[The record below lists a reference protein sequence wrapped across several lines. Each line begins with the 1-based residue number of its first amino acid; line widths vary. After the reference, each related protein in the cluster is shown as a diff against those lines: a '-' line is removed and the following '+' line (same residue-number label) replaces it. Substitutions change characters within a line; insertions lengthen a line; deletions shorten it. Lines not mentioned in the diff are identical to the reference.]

1 MTASKLVLNAAS
13 GAGGGATL
21 DVDDVFSTF
30 LYEGDAS
37 SRSITNGID
46 LSGEGGLVW
55 IKAREIGYNSQIYDT
70 ARGATYYMET
80 TGTNASVAESNGLTA
95 FNSNGFSIGNDAPLN
110 TNNSDYVSW
119 TFRKA
124 PKFFDVVTY
133 TGNATVR
140 TIAHNLGSTPG
151 MIIIKKTS
159 GTGPWYV
166 FHRNSTDTDGKIGLQ
181 LNQSDAQGDFGNTHW
196 DVSEMS
202 STHFGL
208 GNMGNMNGS
217 GNTYVAYLFA
227 HNNNDGEFGPDSD
240 QDIIKCDYFE
250 TSTGG
255 SRRDINLGFEP
266 QFVLLKNVTNTT
278 SGDWWIMDDMRQML
292 APNGDDT
299 AYIRANSGSAEGAF
313 GGDTFMKT
321 STGFAVVN
329 NAFATNS
336 RFVYMAIRK
345 GPLAKPTDATKFFQ
359 AHAYSGDGST
369 RKYNLNITP
378 DMVIN
383 LNRGGVGD
391 ARAINSRLIGS
402 GKEMYTDQTGTEYAA
417 GSAGMQFDYTNAI
430 EVQNYRDTN
439 GSTYLNLCWKRAP
452 GYFDIVAYTGNDTAG
467 RTVTHNLGAVPEMM
481 WVKRRDGASR
491 PWYVYHKNLDTSNPA
506 HKYLQLN
513 ETSGVADSTGFWNDT
528 APTSSVF
535 TVGDDN
541 GINGNTSEYVAYLFA
556 TLAGVS
562 KVGSFTAT
570 GNTINVD
577 CGFSNGAAFILMK
590 RVDST
595 TFGWAVWDSTRGIV
609 SGNDPYSLINDT
621 SVEVTNTDYVDPLS
635 SGFTVSNN
643 FYSAG
648 TWIFYAIAA

>member
-1 MTASKLVLNAAS
+1 
-13 GAGGGATL
+13 
-21 DVDDVFSTF
+21 
-30 LYEGDAS
+30 
-37 SRSITNGID
+37 
-46 LSGEGGLVW
+46 
-55 IKAREIGYNSQIYDT
+55 
-70 ARGATYYMET
+70 
-80 TGTNASVAESNGLTA
+80 
-95 FNSNGFSIGNDAPLN
+95 
-110 TNNSDYVSW
+110 
-119 TFRKA
+119 
-124 PKFFDVVTY
+124 
-133 TGNATVR
+133 
-140 TIAHNLGSTPG
+140 
-151 MIIIKKTS
+151 
-159 GTGPWYV
+159 
-166 FHRNSTDTDGKIGLQ
+166 
-181 LNQSDAQGDFGNTHW
+181 
-196 DVSEMS
+196 
-202 STHFGL
+202 
-208 GNMGNMNGS
+208 
-217 GNTYVAYLFA
+217 
-227 HNNNDGEFGPDSD
+227 
-240 QDIIKCDYFE
+240 
-250 TSTGG
+250 
-255 SRRDINLGFEP
+255 
-266 QFVLLKNVTNTT
+266 
-278 SGDWWIMDDMRQML
+278 
-292 APNGDDT
+292 
-299 AYIRANSGSAEGAF
+299 
-313 GGDTFMKT
+313 
-321 STGFAVVN
+321 
-329 NAFATNS
+329 
-336 RFVYMAIRK
+336 
-345 GPLAKPTDATKFFQ
+345 
-359 AHAYSGDGST
+359 
-369 RKYNLNITP
+369 
-378 DMVIN
+378 MVIN
-383 LNRGGVGD
+383 LNRGSVGD

-402 GKEMYTDQTGTEYAA
+402 GQEMYTDQTGTEYAA
-417 GSAGMQFDYTNAI
+417 VSAGMQFDYTNAI

-541 GINGNTSEYVAYLFA
+541 GINGNTSKYIAYLFA
-556 TLAGVS
+556 TVAGVS

>member
-13 GAGGGATL
+13 SAGSATL
-21 DVDDVFSTF
+21 DIDDVFSTY
-30 LYEGDAS
+30 LVTGTGSAYS
-37 SRSITNGID
+37 VNNGID

-55 IKAREIGYNSQIYDT
+55 IKGRNLAGYNHTLYDT
-70 ARGATYYMET
+70 ERSGTLFSDA
-80 TGTNASVAESNGLTA
+80 TNAASDYASEIASYN
-95 FNSNGFSIGNDAPLN
+95 NNGFTTVSSGAAYNNVNN
-110 TNNSDYVSW
+110 TDYCSW

-133 TGNATVR
+133 TGNATAGR
-140 TIAHNLGSTPG
+140 TISHNLGCDVG
-151 MIIIKKTS
+151 MILIKNTS
-159 GTGPWYV
+159 GSSANWRVY
-166 FHRNSTDTDGKIGLQ
+166 HRGMNGGTNPEQYSMR
-181 LNQSDAQGDFGNTHW
+181 LNQTNTEAT
-196 DVSEMS
+196 DSGAFNNTAPT
-202 STHFGL
+202 STHFTVGVQATNESGL
-208 GNMGNMNGS
+208 N
-217 GNTYVAYLFA
+217 YVAYLFA
-227 HNNNDGEFGPDSD
+227 HNNSNGEFGPDSD
-240 QDIIKCDYFE
+240 QDIIKCGDFQ
-250 TSTGG
+250 TSGTGVA
-255 SRRDINLGFEP
+255 SVNLGFEP
-266 QFVLLKNVTNTT
+266 QWLIVKAVNNAYNWEMYDIMRGWGQKRTDTLKANTNAQEST
-278 SGDWWIMDDMRQML
+278 S
-292 APNGDDT
+292 T
-299 AYIRANSGSAEGAF
+299 AEDGF
-313 GGDTFMKT
+313 TPT
-321 STGFAVVN
+321 STGFYTKNYWGN
-329 NAFATNS
+329 NV
-336 RFVYMAIRK
+336 RMIYMAIRR
-345 GPLAKPTDATKFFQ
+345 GPLTEPEDATKFFQ

-402 GKEMYTDQTGTEYAA
+402 GQEMYTDQTGTEYAA
-417 GSAGMQFDYTNAI
+417 VAAGMQFDYTNAI

-481 WVKRRDGASR
+481 WVKRRDGADR

-541 GINGNTSEYVAYLFA
+541 GINGNTSKYIAYLFA
-556 TLAGVS
+556 TVAGVS

-635 SGFTVSNN
+635 SGFTVSNS

-648 TWIFYAIAA
+648 TWLFYAIAA